1 MYVKIPS
8 PLPSILGRRTVSI
21 RTMHTSMRVDI
32 HYCIFNNLL
41 HEKTVIQM

>member
-21 RTMHTSMRVDI
+21 RTMHNSMRVDI
-32 HYCIFNNLL
+32 RYCIFNNLL